1 MARPRPKPSKPARI
15 APRFA
20 VGDRVLIK
28 FGPASLVDAEI
39 IEDRG
44 PIGHAQAEIYRVQT
58 INAEPSDPRSFEVR
72 DQDLIAAGVH
82 PNGKSP
88 A

>member
-1 MARPRPKPSKPARI
+1 MARPRSKTARV

-44 PIGHAQAEIYRVQT
+44 LIGHAKTQIYRVRT
-58 INAEPSDPRSFEVR
+58 IDTEPSDPRSFEVF
-72 DQDLIAAGVH
+72 DADLIAAVAH
-82 PNGKSP
+82 PTGKST